1 MNDAHI
7 SAQIETLQ
15 MALDRIFND
24 CDKMQIELGRLKA
37 GMAPAARPAVEPW
50 QTEDV
55 LPWTEDVNDIDTS
68 WVCKFCSEL
77 NYWDTDPYCINCGKV
92 QPVTEGR
99 PIKCVH
105 RPFTV
110 KAGGFVVECDKCGR
124 HYSPFADAGF
134 PQHVIDELDDEPL
147 RLCDCGVDYVPY
159 LPFPSLGVTFCP
171 KCGRTIHPWMR
182 ELVGED
188 GD

>member
-55 LPWTEDVNDIDTS
+55 
-68 WVCKFCSEL
+68 
-77 NYWDTDPYCINCGKV
+77 
-92 QPVTEGR
+92 QPVTE
-99 PIKCVH
+99 
-105 RPFTV
+105 
-110 KAGGFVVECDKCGR
+110 E
-124 HYSPFADAGF
+124 
-134 PQHVIDELDDEPL
+134 
-147 RLCDCGVDYVPY
+147 
-159 LPFPSLGVTFCP
+159 
-171 KCGRTIHPWMR
+171 
-182 ELVGED
+182 
-188 GD
+188 